1 MAYFEVGRYD
11 DAIRHLEQARRLD
24 PAHFS
29 HPQLYLAE
37 IYLRRDDPRAAADAM
52 EDFLKHHPDYPQAER
67 MRGKIAELRR

>member
-1 MAYFEVGRYD
+1 MN
-11 DAIRHLEQARRLD
+11 
-24 PAHFS
+24 

-37 IYLRRDDPRAAADAM
+37 IYLRREDPRAAADVM